1 MKAVIPVTS
10 KCGHVIVTKAR
21 MESRCHYWWTTVNLI
36 RSQALYCTIT
46 CRVDD
51 DFVVIARYTVVE
63 FDISSRLSNQ
73 HYYLV
78 RF

>member
-1 MKAVIPVTS
+1 MTIKS
-10 KCGHVIVTKAR
+10 RHVVVTKAW
-21 MESRCHYWWTTVNLI
+21 MESRCHYWRTTVNLI
-36 RSQALYCTIT
+36 RSQALYSTIT
-46 CRVDD
+46 CRIDD

-63 FDISSRLSNQ
+63 FDISGRLNNQ